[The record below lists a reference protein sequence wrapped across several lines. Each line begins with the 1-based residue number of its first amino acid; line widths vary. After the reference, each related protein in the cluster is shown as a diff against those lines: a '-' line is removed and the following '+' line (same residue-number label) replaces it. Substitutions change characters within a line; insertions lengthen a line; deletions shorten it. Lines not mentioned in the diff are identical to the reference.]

1 MSRLNASERVT
12 RLLAVIPWVA
22 SQPGVHLDE
31 IAERFGYPRN
41 HLEADLLEA
50 VQFVGVY
57 PFTPDT
63 MIEVTL
69 DDDRVWI
76 HYADWFAKPL
86 RLTAEQ
92 AMALLAAGESVLALS
107 GDENGPLLGG
117 LTKLGAA
124 LGVDKGLDI
133 RLGSAPEETLDLL
146 RTAVTDHRVVE
157 LDYYTFGRDE
167 RTHRSIEPVRF
178 FADEGKWYVS
188 AHCRLADDERVFRVD
203 RIVDATLLDETFE
216 PRGEGGI
223 HVFTARDDD
232 PRVTL
237 EVTADAAWVVQQYPN
252 EGVEELADGGFR
264 VTLAVAAVPW
274 LERLL
279 VRLGSDAKIVDH
291 DPSIPADLVQATA
304 ARVLT
309 RYQAGQ

>member
-1 MSRLNASERVT
+1 MSRLNASDRVT

-22 SQPGVHLDE
+22 SQEGVHLDE
-31 IAERFGYPRN
+31 IAERFGYPRAN
-41 HLEADLLEA
+41 LEADLLDA
-50 VQFVGVY
+50 VGFVGVH

-69 DDDRVWI
+69 DDDHVWI

-86 RLTAEQ
+86 RLTSEQ
-92 AMALLAAGESVLALS
+92 AVALMAAGESVLALS
-107 GDENGPLLGG
+107 GEENGPLLGG

-124 LGVDKGLDI
+124 LGVDQSLEI

-146 RTAVTDHRVVE
+146 RTAITEHRVVE

-188 AHCRLADDERVFRVD
+188 AHCRLADNERVFRVD
-203 RIVDATLLDETFE
+203 RIVGAALLDETFE
-216 PRGEGGI
+216 PRGEGGVGI
-223 HVFTARDDD
+223 FTARDDD

-237 EVTADAAWVVQQYPN
+237 EVQAEAAWVVQQYPN
-252 EGVEELADGGFR
+252 EGVEELADGAYR
-264 VTLAVAAVPW
+264 VVLAVAAIPW

-279 VRLGSDAKIVDH
+279 IRLGSAASIVEADA
-291 DPSIPADLVQATA
+291 SIPADLVKGTAT
-304 ARVLT
+304 RVLA
-309 RYQAGQ
+309 RYQANG